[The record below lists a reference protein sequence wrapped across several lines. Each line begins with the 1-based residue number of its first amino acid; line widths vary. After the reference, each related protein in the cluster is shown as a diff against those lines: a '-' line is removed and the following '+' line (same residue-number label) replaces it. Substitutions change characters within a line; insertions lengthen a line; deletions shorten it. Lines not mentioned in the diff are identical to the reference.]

1 MKDNNLVYL
10 DTVSKIYP
18 TPKGEVYAV
27 RDVSLAVQPGEFFS
41 LLGSSGSGK
50 TTTLRLIGGFEI
62 PEYGRVFLGGEEVT
76 TLPPYRRNVHTVFQS
91 YALFPHLT
99 VAQNIAYP
107 LTIAKMPRA
116 EIAPQ
121 VEEALRMFRI
131 SGLGDRRPAQLSG
144 GQQQRVALARALISR
159 PKVLLLDEPL
169 SALDAKIREEVR
181 QELRELQRQTNL
193 TFIYVTHD
201 QEEALALS
209 DRIAVM
215 HNGRVEQIDTPKQI
229 YTRPASLFVAQFI
242 GKANFLTGTVEQVTP
257 DGCEVNV
264 NGISISALAAHYPPR
279 LGEIV
284 TLMIRP
290 EQIQVTPAL
299 SLDSAADSAANPALD
314 SEAAPQHRTNHVPGR
329 RTTSTYIG
337 QLLESQF
344 DTPVG
349 RLTVTQLGDRDLIDA
364 STGHHLQ
371 WSAQS
376 CLVLPPGSAALPQPT
391 P

>member
-1 MKDNNLVYL
+1 MQDSSVVFL
-10 DTVSKIYP
+10 DRVSKIYP
-18 TPKGEVYAV
+18 TAKGEFYAV
-27 RDVSLAVQPGEFFS
+27 RGVTIEVQPGEFYS

-62 PEYGRVFLGGEEVT
+62 PEYGRVMIGGEDVT

-107 LTIAKMPRA
+107 LVIAKVPKVA
-116 EIAPQ
+116 IAPQ
-121 VEEALRMFRI
+121 VEEALQMFRI
-131 SGLGDRRPAQLSG
+131 TGLGERRPSQLSG
-144 GQQQRVALARALISR
+144 GQQQRVALARALINR

-215 HNGRVEQIDTPKQI
+215 HNGKVEQIGNPKAI
-229 YTRPASLFVAQFI
+229 YSRPASSFVAQFI
-242 GKANFLTGTVEQVTP
+242 GKANFLSGQVVEQQAEVLQVDVAGTLVKATAPIYTP
-257 DGCEVNV
+257 T
-264 NGISISALAAHYPPR
+264 I
-279 LGEIV
+279 GETV

-290 EQIQVTPAL
+290 EQIQICTEDNLP
-299 SLDSAADSAANPALD
+299 DSQST
-314 SEAAPQHRTNHVPGR
+314 QIPGK
-329 RTTSTYIG
+329 TTAITYIG
-337 QLLESQF
+337 QLLQIQLE
-344 DTPVG
+344 TPVG
-349 RLTVTQLGDRDLIDA
+349 SLTATQLSGADPA
-364 STGHHLQ
+364 ES
-371 WSAQS
+371 
-376 CLVLPPGSAALPQPT
+376 LVLSWHAQHCIVIPPSET

>member
-1 MKDNNLVYL
+1 MKDTSLVLL
-10 DTVSKIYP
+10 DRVSKIYP
-18 TPKGEVYAV
+18 TAKGEFYAV
-27 RDVSLAVQPGEFFS
+27 RDVTIEVQPGEFYS

-62 PEYGRVFLGGEEVT
+62 PEYGQVMIGGEDVT

-99 VAQNIAYP
+99 VAQNIAYS
-107 LTIAKMPRA
+107 LMIAKVPKA

-121 VEEALRMFRI
+121 VEETLRMFQI
-131 SGLGDRRPAQLSG
+131 TGLGERRPFQLSG

-215 HNGRVEQIDTPKQI
+215 HNGQVEQIGSPKEV
-229 YTRPASLFVAQFI
+229 YNRPASLFVAQFI
-242 GKANFLTGTVEQVTP
+242 GKANFLSGRVVEQQADILQVEVFGKLVKATAPNYTP
-257 DGCEVNV
+257 A
-264 NGISISALAAHYPPR
+264 I
-279 LGEIV
+279 GETV

-290 EQIQVTPAL
+290 EQVQIG
-299 SLDSAADSAANPALD
+299 AAE
-314 SEAAPQHRTNHVPGR
+314 SESDVRWTQIPGK
-329 RTTSTYIG
+329 TTAIIYVG
-337 QLLESQF
+337 QLLQVQIETAIGSLMATQLSGS
-344 DTPVG
+344 DPVG
-349 RLTVTQLGDRDLIDA
+349 EVTLK
-364 STGHHLQ
+364 
-371 WSAQS
+371 WSADHCIVIS
-376 CLVLPPGSAALPQPT
+376 PPKTA
-391 P
+391 

>member
-1 MKDNNLVYL
+1 MKDSSVVLL
-10 DTVSKIYP
+10 DHVSKIYP
-18 TPKGEVYAV
+18 TAKGEFYAV
-27 RDVSLAVQPGEFFS
+27 RDVTIEVQPGEFYS

-62 PEYGRVFLGGEEVT
+62 PEYGQVWISGEDVT

-107 LTIAKMPRA
+107 LVIAKVPKA

-121 VEEALRMFRI
+121 VEEALRMFQI
-131 SGLGDRRPAQLSG
+131 TGLGDRRPSQLSG

-181 QELRELQRQTNL
+181 QELRALQRQTNL
-193 TFIYVTHD
+193 TFVYVTHD

-215 HNGRVEQIDTPKQI
+215 HNGQVEQIGSPKTI
-229 YTRPASLFVAQFI
+229 YNRPASLFVAQFI
-242 GKANFLTGTVEQVTP
+242 GKANFFTGEVVAQQA
-257 DGCEVNV
+257 DLLQVNV
-264 NGISISALAAHYPPR
+264 AGTLVKATAPTHTPV
-279 LGEIV
+279 LGETV

-290 EQIQVTPAL
+290 EQVQIRAAEVEPNPRLTQISGKTTAVTY
-299 SLDSAADSAANPALD
+299 
-314 SEAAPQHRTNHVPGR
+314 V
-329 RTTSTYIG
+329 G
-337 QLLESQF
+337 QLLQIQIE
-344 DTPVG
+344 TAVG
-349 RLTVTQLGDRDLIDA
+349 SLMATQL
-364 STGHHLQ
+364 S
-371 WSAQS
+371 
-376 CLVLPPGSAALPQPT
+376 GSDPAGAVTLSWTADHCIVISPSE
-391 P
+391 